1 MPLLPVAV
9 FQAVCSV
16 PHSMNGLA
24 GPFKWQL
31 GGTCMVNAPML
42 IVPGH
47 ELVTSKYISPS
58 FAVAFVAGI
67 MLVTSTDM
75 GHTWQGTCITC
86 EHDRLLLAS
95 ISSNI

>member
-1 MPLLPVAV
+1 
-9 FQAVCSV
+9 
-16 PHSMNGLA
+16 
-24 GPFKWQL
+24 
-31 GGTCMVNAPML
+31 MVNAPML

-75 GHTWQGTCITC
+75 GHTWAWYVGQYGVWCAEVVNNGVAC
-86 EHDRLLLAS
+86 EVVG
-95 ISSNI
+95 IYV

>member
-1 MPLLPVAV
+1 
-9 FQAVCSV
+9 
-16 PHSMNGLA
+16 
-24 GPFKWQL
+24 
-31 GGTCMVNAPML
+31 MVNAPML

-75 GHTWQGTCITC
+75 GHTCKV
-86 EHDRLLLAS
+86 LAS
-95 ISSNI
+95 PVNMTGYYWHR